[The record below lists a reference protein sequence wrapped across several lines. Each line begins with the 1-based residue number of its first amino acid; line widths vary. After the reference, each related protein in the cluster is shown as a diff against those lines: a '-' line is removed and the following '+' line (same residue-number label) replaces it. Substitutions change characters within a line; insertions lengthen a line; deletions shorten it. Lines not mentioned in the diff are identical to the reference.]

1 MRCGLKSL
9 PACRDHSKK
18 LDGTP
23 AAVACSQCWM
33 GWRPRGL
40 LFAACVLRYSLWS
53 CKVLIILLLQHRGIS
68 QMSFCRGE
76 KEMCRADCL
85 FCSNWI
91 HTLFLSSKRNFLSS
105 LIYICINSNK
115 AYHTASDKSWICAGP
130 EVSTNTGH
138 LWLLQEQVL
147 YKKTDFL
154 TS

>member
-1 MRCGLKSL
+1 MRCGLKSP

-76 KEMCRADCL
+76 KEMCPADCL

-91 HTLFLSSKRNFLSS
+91 HTLFLNKSRVTPALVFFHGRECRGALPRTSKSISS
-105 LIYICINSNK
+105 LVEK
-115 AYHTASDKSWICAGP
+115 AKG
-130 EVSTNTGH
+130 
-138 LWLLQEQVL
+138 
-147 YKKTDFL
+147 
-154 TS
+154 